1 MQAIDRI
8 HHEAVVVDLHCDT
21 LLDLQAGKR
30 ALVPSGP
37 PQGHVDLPRL
47 KAGGVDVQVFA
58 VYIAPE
64 MAGRGYQRALELIET
79 FHREVQQNAGEIGHA
94 RTVEEIES
102 LLRQGKV
109 AAVLSIENGDALEGR
124 LENLDRLYAQGVRI
138 LSLTWNH
145 ANALADG
152 ATQQVHGGLTPL
164 GREVVARMNELGMV
178 LDVSHLSE
186 EAFWE
191 ALRIARGPVVATHS
205 NAAVLAPHP
214 RNLTDAQLQAIAAC
228 GGVVGVN
235 FYPDFLGSGEATV
248 EKVLDHITYMARVMG
263 VDHVALGS
271 DFDGISKT
279 PAGLEDVSK
288 VPAITRGLL
297 RRGYTE
303 EEAKKILGEN
313 ALRVFREV
321 WGR

>member
-1 MQAIDRI
+1 MQAADRI

-21 LLDLQAGKR
+21 LLDLQAGRR
-30 ALVPSGP
+30 ALAPSGP
-37 PQGHVDLPRL
+37 PQGHIDLPRL

-124 LENLDRLYAQGVRI
+124 LENLDRLYLKGVRI

-164 GREVVARMNELGMV
+164 GREVGRASCRE
-178 LDVSHLSE
+178 
-186 EAFWE
+186 
-191 ALRIARGPVVATHS
+191 
-205 NAAVLAPHP
+205 
-214 RNLTDAQLQAIAAC
+214 
-228 GGVVGVN
+228 
-235 FYPDFLGSGEATV
+235 
-248 EKVLDHITYMARVMG
+248 RV
-263 VDHVALGS
+263 
-271 DFDGISKT
+271 
-279 PAGLEDVSK
+279 
-288 VPAITRGLL
+288 
-297 RRGYTE
+297 
-303 EEAKKILGEN
+303 
-313 ALRVFREV
+313 
-321 WGR
+321 

>member
-1 MQAIDRI
+1 MQTSERI
-8 HHEAVVVDLHCDT
+8 HFEAVVVDLHCDT
-21 LLDLQAGKR
+21 LQDLQAGKR
-30 ALVPSGP
+30 TLVPSGP
-37 PQGHVDLPRL
+37 QEGHIDLPRL

-58 VYIAPE
+58 LYIAPE
-64 MAGRGYQRALELIET
+64 MAGRGYQRAVELIEA
-79 FHREVQQNAGEIGHA
+79 FHREIQRNREAIGHA

-102 LLRQGKV
+102 LLQQGKV
-109 AAVLSIENGDALEGR
+109 AAVLAVENGDALEGR
-124 LENLDRLYAQGVRI
+124 VENLDHLYAQGVRM

-152 ATQQVHGGLTPL
+152 AREQVHGGLTPL
-164 GREVVARMNELGMV
+164 GKDVIERMDELGMV

-186 EAFWE
+186 QAFWQ
-191 ALRIARGPVVATHS
+191 ALEVAKGPVVATHS
-205 NAAVLAPHP
+205 NAAALAPHP
-214 RNLTDAQLQAIAAC
+214 RNLTDEQLRAIAAR

-235 FYPDFLGSGEATV
+235 FYPEFLGRGDATV
-248 EKVLDHITYMARVMG
+248 ESVLEHITYMARVMG

-297 RRGYTE
+297 ARGYTE
-303 EEAKKILGEN
+303 EEVKKILGRN

-321 WGR
+321 WRH